1 MITRNK
7 RLTLS
12 YNSSAFDEELLVK
25 IFKNNNIESNLARV
39 RITDKMI
46 ELVINLQCTDEEF
59 KRIKH
64 LFIQT
69 KNLS

>member
-1 MITRNK
+1 M
-7 RLTLS
+7 
-12 YNSSAFDEELLVK
+12 K